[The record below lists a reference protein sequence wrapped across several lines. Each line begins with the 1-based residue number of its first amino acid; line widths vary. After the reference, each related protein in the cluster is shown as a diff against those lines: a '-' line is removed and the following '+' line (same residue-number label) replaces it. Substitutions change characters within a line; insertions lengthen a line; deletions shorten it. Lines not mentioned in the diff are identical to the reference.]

1 MSFYNSIAYD
11 DGFNGAAVTPA
22 EGERLAGVIG
32 KATVLMMMNH
42 GPLVIGST
50 LGEALLRL
58 IYLEDTCKIQLL
70 AEAGGS
76 ELKRIAPEIVA
87 TYPDDSPMFKA
98 YGRTFMK
105 AIIRKLTREEPDF
118 LS

>member
-1 MSFYNSIAYD
+1 
-11 DGFNGAAVTPA
+11 
-22 EGERLAGVIG
+22 
-32 KATVLMMMNH
+32 MMNH

-70 AEAGGS
+70 AEAGGA
-76 ELKRIAPEIVA
+76 ELKHIPPQIVA